1 LFAECASIGLF
12 PDRLWIMTL
21 REIFGVLKGARMARV
36 RERQLALWTS
46 WNTEA
51 FARQKRLPDIVPML
65 RKLEPMEDRAMT
77 PKQVREGVLAAFK
90 QMGAKVTHRKRGG

>member
-1 LFAECASIGLF
+1 
-12 PDRLWIMTL
+12 MNL
-21 REIFGVLKGARMARV
+21 REIFGAMKGAKMARI
-36 RERQLALWTS
+36 RERQLALWNA

-65 RKLEPMEDRAMT
+65 RKLEPIEQRVMA
-77 PKQVREGVLAAFK
+77 PKAVREGLLAAFK